1 MSSMATSWIIF
12 GCVFGGALVGMFFR
26 AVLPE
31 RHLSAESKDVVKLG
45 MGLIATMSALVLSLL
60 IASAKSSFDTQ
71 RSELAQLSANVI
83 LLDRILALYGP
94 ETKGTREAL
103 RDIVAGAI
111 DRVWPENRSPVD
123 PVTQAAQVEPT
134 NAPERLFQKIEQ
146 LSPKTDTQRSLQAQA
161 SKMTMDLTQ
170 ARWLLH
176 AQRGSSIP
184 VPFLVVLVFWLT
196 ILFTSFSLF
205 SPPNPTVIVTLLV
218 CALSVSGAIF
228 LILELDRPFGGFI
241 QISSAP
247 LRDALA
253 RLGH

>member
-1 MSSMATSWIIF
+1 MSSLATSGIIF
-12 GCVFGGALVGMFFR
+12 GCVFGGALVGMFLR

-31 RHLSAESKDVVKLG
+31 RHLSPETKDVVKLG
-45 MGLIATMSALVLSLL
+45 MGLIATMAALVLSLL

-71 RSELAQLSANVI
+71 RSELAQLSANII
-83 LLDRILALYGP
+83 LLDRVLALYGP
-94 ETKGTREAL
+94 ETKDAREAL
-103 RDIVAGAI
+103 RGIVSGALE
-111 DRVWPENRSPVD
+111 RVWHEN
-123 PVTQAAQVEPT
+123 QAQAMQVEPAA
-134 NAPERLFQKIEQ
+134 NASERIFQKIEE
-146 LSPKTDTQRSLQAQA
+146 LSPKTDGQRSLQAQA
-161 SKMTMDLTQ
+161 SKMTMDLLQ
-170 ARWLLH
+170 ARWLLF

-196 ILFTSFSLF
+196 ILFSSFSLF
-205 SPPNPTVIVTLLV
+205 SPPNLTVIVTLMV

>member
-26 AVLPE
+26 AVLSE

-45 MGLIATMSALVLSLL
+45 MGLIATMAALVLSLL

-71 RSELAQLSANVI
+71 RSVLAQLSANII
-83 LLDRILALYGP
+83 LLDRVLALYGP
-94 ETKGTREAL
+94 ETKDTREAL

-111 DRVWPENRSPVD
+111 DRVWPENRSQVGQA
-123 PVTQAAQVEPT
+123 TQAEPT
-134 NAPERLFQKIEQ
+134 TAPEQLFQKIEQ
-146 LSPKTDTQRSLQAQA
+146 LSPKTETQRSLQAQA

-170 ARWLLH
+170 ARWLLY

-184 VPFLVVLVFWLT
+184 VPFLVVLVFWLM

>member
-1 MSSMATSWIIF
+1 MATSGIIF
-12 GCVFGGALVGMFFR
+12 GCVFGGVLVGMLLR

-71 RSELAQLSANVI
+71 RSELAQLAANIV
-83 LLDRILALYGP
+83 LLDRVLALYGP
-94 ETKGTREAL
+94 ETKDGREML
-103 RDIVAGAI
+103 RGIVAGAI
-111 DRVWPENRSPVD
+111 DRIWPEDRSQV
-123 PVTQAAQVEPT
+123 VQAQAEPT
-134 NAPERLFQKIEQ
+134 TAPEGLFQKIEQ
-146 LSPKTDTQRSLQAQA
+146 LSPKTETQRSLQAQA
-161 SKMTMDLTQ
+161 SKMTMDMSQ
-170 ARWLLH
+170 ARWLLY

-184 VPFLVVLVFWLT
+184 VPFLVVLVFWLMM
-196 ILFTSFSLF
+196 LFTSFSLF
-205 SPPNPTVIVTLLV
+205 SPPNATVLVTLLV

>member
-1 MSSMATSWIIF
+1 MSPMATSWIIF
-12 GCVFGGALVGMFFR
+12 GCVFGGALVGMFLR
-26 AVLPE
+26 GVLPE
-31 RHLSAESKDVVKLG
+31 RHLSTESKDVMKLG

-71 RSELAQLSANVI
+71 RSELAQVSANI
-83 LLDRILALYGP
+83 IMLDRNLALYGP
-94 ETKGTREAL
+94 ETKDTREEL
-103 RDIVAGAI
+103 RGIVAGAI
-111 DRVWPENRSPVD
+111 ERVWPEKSSPVSQ
-123 PVTQAAQVEPT
+123 VAQAEPT
-134 NAPERLFQKIEQ
+134 TAPEHLFQKIEQ
-146 LSPKTDTQRSLQAQA
+146 LSPKTETQRSLQAQA
-161 SKMTMDLTQ
+161 SKMTLDLTQ
-170 ARWLLH
+170 ARWLLY